1 MSKANPKPLTV
12 DEVATAIREQFK
24 KLKAEGATQDDKNVA
39 IYAISVLTDL
49 YVKISYPPQ

>member
-24 KLKAEGATQDDKNVA
+24 KLKTSDAQDDKNVA
-39 IYAISVLTDL
+39 IYAISVLTEL
-49 YVKISYPPQ
+49 YVKISVASQ